1 MSHHPPVM
9 AFHSDSAGWQIDGH
23 LSPSQKFWG
32 RSMEIMVAGDY
43 TVTFPDTA
51 DKFSIRKPS
60 SFVRNLVAGTKYL
73 EVVGELHVTNER
85 TGERSVVQFK
95 EGSSWGGAST
105 RNKVEGKVVDTA
117 GRVKAELVGR
127 WDEAVDR
134 KEGKDSFKRLWT
146 ISEFPPRESRPARI
160 AALAAPC

>member
-1 MSHHPPVM
+1 M
-9 AFHSDSAGWQIDGH
+9 AFHSDSPGWQIDGF

-32 RSMEIMVAGDY
+32 RSMEIMVAGNY
-43 TVTFPDTA
+43 SISFPDTS
-51 DKFSIRKPS
+51 DRFTIRKPS

-85 TGERSVVQFK
+85 TGEHSVVHFK

-105 RNKVEGKVVDTA
+105 RNKVEGKVMDQK
-117 GRVKAELVGR
+117 GGVKAELAGR

-134 KEGKDSFKRLWT
+134 KEGKDSFQRLWT
-146 ISEFPPRESRPARI
+146 ISEFPPRKPHSVSRLSPACR
-160 AALAAPC
+160 

>member
-9 AFHSDSAGWQIDGH
+9 AFHTDSPGWQIDGF

-43 TVTFPDTA
+43 SITFPDTQ
-51 DKFSIRKPS
+51 DKFTIRKPS

-73 EVVGELHVTNER
+73 EVVGDLHVTNER
-85 TGERSVVQFK
+85 TGEHSVVHFK

-105 RNKVEGKVVDTA
+105 RNKVEGKVMDA
-117 GRVKAELVGR
+117 KGGVKAELAGR

-134 KEGKDSFKRLWT
+134 KEGKDSFQRLWT
-146 ISEFPPRESRPARI
+146 ISEFPPRKPSPLRI
-160 AALAAPC
+160 